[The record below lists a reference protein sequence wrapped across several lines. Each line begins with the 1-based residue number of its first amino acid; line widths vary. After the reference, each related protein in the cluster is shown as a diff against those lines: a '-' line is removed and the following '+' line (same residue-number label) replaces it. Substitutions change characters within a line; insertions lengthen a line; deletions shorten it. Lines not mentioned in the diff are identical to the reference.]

1 METNSDST
9 FTSDATAAS
18 SIVNLYMNEVNKQDV
33 NGLLQVQNSL
43 YVYFCFVQK
52 TNIHLNI
59 FIRLDQLDKTSEQL
73 DGINKLSAKRYLD
86 ATRDFA
92 NHTQMLTTMKTDLD
106 LIFKRIK
113 YNKKKT
119 PILSVLVY
127 RQ

>member
-43 YVYFCFVQK
+43 YVYFCFVK
-52 TNIHLNI
+52 KNNIHLNI
-59 FIRLDQLDKTSEQL
+59 FIRLDQLDKTSEKL
-73 DGINKLSAKRYLD
+73 DGINKLSAQRYLD
-86 ATRDFA
+86 ATKDFT

-113 YNKKKT
+113 YNKKKQT
-119 PILSVLVY
+119 NSICFSL
-127 RQ
+127 